1 VGLLLKEVYAAYDP
15 DTGKTVRDTNIY
27 IEDGFVSEVGEH
39 LGASWKTD
47 TVIEC
52 KHKIVL
58 PGFVNAHT
66 HLAMTLLRGYA
77 EDLSL
82 QEWLNAKIW
91 PAEQRLDQHKVFV
104 AARLAGLE
112 LLYSGVTAVADM
124 YFFEDSVASAVTS
137 LGLRILAAPTIFS
150 SGFMG
155 SSLREAINTVGS
167 IRENRLLKWALGPHS
182 TYSCS
187 KDTLEEVR
195 EAAEGRELR
204 VHIHVGESRRS
215 QVTAETIY
223 GKREVEVLGELGLLS
238 QRLLAAH
245 CVWIT
250 KGEVELLARGG
261 ANVVFCPVSNA
272 KLAEGGVAP
281 IPEMLGAGVN
291 VCLGTDGPA
300 SNNSLSVHE
309 TMKFGS
315 LILKNHRWDPT
326 ILDAATSLRMATTNG
341 YRALGFPVPGL
352 KRGSAADFITVPLTP
367 SLHGHPKAATPN
379 MVVYS
384 SISVS
389 DVVVNGEPLLVD
401 FHPIK
406 IDEQKIMDEFERAAL
421 DLDIHE
427 LSS

>member
-1 VGLLLKEVYAAYDP
+1 MGLLLKEVYAAYDP
-15 DTGKTVRDTNIY
+15 DTGKAYRDTNIY
-27 IEDGFVSEVGEH
+27 IEDGYVVEVSEH

-52 KHKIVL
+52 KRKIVL

-77 EDLSL
+77 EDLPL
-82 QEWLNAKIW
+82 QAWLSAKIW

-124 YFFEDSVASAVTS
+124 YFFEDRVASAVTS
-137 LGLRILAAPTIFS
+137 LGLRILAAPAIFS

-155 SSLREAINTVGS
+155 SSLREAINILGS

-195 EAAEGRELR
+195 EAAEGRALR

-223 GKREVEVLGELGLLS
+223 DRREVEVLGDLGLLS
-238 QRLLAAH
+238 QRLIAAH
-245 CVWIT
+245 CVWTT
-250 KGEVELLARGG
+250 KREIELLARGG

-300 SNNSLSVHE
+300 SNNSLSIHE

-326 ILDAATSLRMATTNG
+326 TLDAAASLRMATTNG
-341 YRALGFPVPGL
+341 YRALGFPAPGL

-367 SLHGHPKAATPN
+367 GINGHPAASIPN
-379 MVVYS
+379 LVVYS

-406 IDEQKIMDEFERAAL
+406 IDEQKIVDEFQRATL
-421 DLDIHE
+421 DLDTQE

>member
-1 VGLLLKEVYAAYDP
+1 
-15 DTGKTVRDTNIY
+15 
-27 IEDGFVSEVGEH
+27 
-39 LGASWKTD
+39 
-47 TVIEC
+47 
-52 KHKIVL
+52 
-58 PGFVNAHT
+58 
-66 HLAMTLLRGYA
+66 MTLLRGYA

-187 KDTLEEVR
+187 KDTLEEIR
-195 EAAEGRELR
+195 EVAEEKALR
-204 VHIHVGESRRS
+204 THIHVGESRRS

-272 KLAEGGVAP
+272 
-281 IPEMLGAGVN
+281 EMLGAGVN